1 MTAPPH
7 RFAGRTAL
15 VTGSSRGLGLLVAR
29 ELARHGARVMLCARD
44 PEPLRRAERH
54 LRAAG
59 HEVAS
64 CNCDVTDPDAPSRLL
79 SSVRERFGPLDI
91 LVNNAGIIQV
101 GPLEALCEQDFRHA
115 METMYFAPLRLTLA
129 VLPDLRASSAATVVT
144 VSSVGGRIPAPH
156 LLPYAAAKF
165 AAAGFSQGLRAELAG
180 TGISVTTVLPGLMR
194 TGSHTAARFHGRPGA
209 EYRWFA
215 AAAGLPLLSMDAER
229 AARAIVRAA
238 ERRRPELVLTPA
250 AKLGVRV
257 QGLAPATTARLLARV
272 ARIMPG
278 AGDQPR
284 HDVQGADAAE
294 SSGLPAWVT
303 ALGDRAGA
311 RFAEP
316 RPNPRPSAPGARGVS
331 ERATRTRRD
340 TGGAGTGAASAT

>member
-1 MTAPPH
+1 MTARPH
-7 RFAGRTAL
+7 RFANRTAL

-29 ELARHGARVMLCARD
+29 ELARHGSRVMLCARD
-44 PEPLRRAERH
+44 EPALARAERR
-54 LRAAG
+54 LRADGAD
-59 HEVAS
+59 VSSVS
-64 CNCDVTDPDAPSRLL
+64 CDITDPAAPGRLL
-79 SSVRERFGPLDI
+79 GAVHERFGPLDI
-91 LVNNAGIIQV
+91 LVNSAGIIQV
-101 GPLEALCEQDFRHA
+101 GPLEALREEDFRQA

-129 VLPDLRASSAATVVT
+129 ALPDLRAGGAGTVVA

-156 LLPYAAAKF
+156 LLPYVAAKF

-180 TGISVTTVLPGLMR
+180 TGVSVTTVLPGLMR

-215 AAAGLPLLSMDAER
+215 AAASMPLLSMDAER

-250 AKLGVRV
+250 AKVGVRL
-257 QGLAPATTARLLARV
+257 QGLAPATTARLLGLV
-272 ARIMPG
+272 ARALPA
-278 AGDQPR
+278 AGDRPS
-284 HDVQGADAAE
+284 HDVRGAEAAAQ
-294 SSGLPAWVT
+294 SGLPAWVT

-316 RPNPRPSAPGARGVS
+316 RRNG
-331 ERATRTRRD
+331 
-340 TGGAGTGAASAT
+340 